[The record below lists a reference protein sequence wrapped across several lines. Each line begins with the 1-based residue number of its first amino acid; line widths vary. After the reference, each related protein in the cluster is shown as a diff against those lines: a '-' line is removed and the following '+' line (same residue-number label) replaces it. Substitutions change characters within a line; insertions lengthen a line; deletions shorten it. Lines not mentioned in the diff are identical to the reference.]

1 MSQDLL
7 NFLFIGATFGL
18 YIFIAVTS
26 RASSTKEYYTAGGGV
41 SPFANGMATAAD
53 WMSAATFI
61 SMAGT
66 VAISGYDAS
75 RFLMGWTGGF
85 VLLTVLMVPYLRK
98 FNKPTVPDFIGDRY
112 YSRTARGVAVVCAIF
127 ICMTYIMGQMRG
139 VGVVFSQL
147 FGIEIQSGVLV
158 GASIVFIYAGLGGM
172 KGITYTQ
179 VAQYCVMA
187 FSYTIPAIFIAIALT
202 NNFIPQLGLIGDFTA
217 EGAKVPFLEKLN
229 NINTELGF
237 SEFTAGKLDTVN
249 MFCITAAL
257 MCGTAGLPHVIV
269 RFFTVK
275 NVASVRKSACWTLA
289 FIAVIYLTAPTI
301 GSFARVNLITTLHE
315 SSYEKAPYWFK
326 DFEET
331 GQMAWVDKNGDGK
344 IQYFGPGKSE
354 LNSNSVFIGKGPLYP
369 ADDAPES
376 QRFGSLGQ
384 RLIANKADMTNPN
397 ELWFGNDIMV
407 MANPHMAGLPKWVI
421 ALLMAGCIAAAL
433 STAAGLLLVLSTSIS
448 HDLMKKIVKPT
459 LSDKEEV
466 NYARAASF
474 VALAVAA
481 YFGINPPSAFIAKTV
496 AFAFG
501 LAASSFFP
509 TLLIGIFFKR
519 INKQGAIWGM
529 LAGIVFTISYIVY
542 FQFLGG
548 TADQYLWGITP
559 EGIGFIGMLIN
570 FLVAFTVSYLTPAPP
585 AEIQRMVESI
595 HLPGPTRALTGEE
608 AEERQAGVGGEGI

>member
-1 MSQDLL
+1 MTQDTL
-7 NFLFIGATFGL
+7 NFIFIGLSFAL
-18 YIFIAVTS
+18 YIGIALRS
-26 RASSTKEYYTAGGGV
+26 RAASTKEYYTAGGGV

-98 FNKPTVPDFIGDRY
+98 FGKATVPDFIGDRY
-112 YSRTARGVAVVCAIF
+112 YSKMARGVAVICAIF

-147 FGIEIQSGVLV
+147 FGISIPFGVII
-158 GASIVFIYAGLGGM
+158 GSAIVFAYAGLGGM

-187 FSYTIPAIFIAIALT
+187 FAYTIPAVFIAMALT
-202 NNFIPQLGLIGDFTA
+202 GNVIPQLGLIGTYTA
-217 EGAKVPFLEKLN
+217 DGGGVPFLTKLN
-229 NINTELGF
+229 AINTELGF
-237 SEFTAGKLDTVN
+237 QEYTSGKMSTIN

-275 NVASVRKSACWTLA
+275 NVRSVRRSAAWTLS

-301 GSFARVNLITTLHE
+301 GAFSRVNLIEKLNGTAYAE
-315 SSYEKAPYWFK
+315 APGWFYE
-326 DFEET
+326 FEET
-331 GQMAWVDKNGDGK
+331 GQMAWVDKNGDGR

-354 LNSNSVFIGKGPLYP
+354 QGTFSVFQGKAPVYP
-369 ADDAPES
+369 VFDAPEH
-376 QRFGSLGQ
+376 QRIGPSGE
-384 RLIANKADMTNPN
+384 RLLASKADDSNPN

-407 MANPHMAGLPKWVI
+407 MANPYMAGLPMWVI

-448 HDLMKKIVKPT
+448 HDLMKKIIKPD
-459 LSDKEEV
+459 LSDREEV
-466 NYARAASF
+466 NYARIASF
-474 VALAVAA
+474 VALGVAA

-509 TLLIGIFFKR
+509 TLLMGIFSSKM
-519 INKQGAIWGM
+519 NKQGAIAGM
-529 LAGIVFTISYIVY
+529 LAGITFTIGYIVY
-542 FQFLGG
+542 FQFLDGRP
-548 TADQYLWGITP
+548 DQLLFGITP

-570 FLVAFTVSYLTPAPP
+570 FVVAFTVKAFTGSAPEHIQEMVD
-585 AEIQRMVESI
+585 EIHIPSAKKQTENTEFEI
-595 HLPGPTRALTGEE
+595 
-608 AEERQAGVGGEGI
+608 

>member
-1 MSQDLL
+1 MSQDTL
-7 NFLFIGATFGL
+7 NFIFIGLTFAI
-18 YIFIAVTS
+18 YIIIAFRS
-26 RASSTKEYYTAGGGV
+26 KAGSTKEYYTAGGGV
-41 SPFANGMATAAD
+41 SPLANGMATAAD

-98 FNKPTVPDFIGDRY
+98 FGKATVPDFVGDRY
-112 YSRTARGVAVVCAIF
+112 YSKLARGVAVGCAIF

-147 FGIEIQSGVLV
+147 FGISITSGVV
-158 GASIVFIYAGLGGM
+158 TGGAIVFFYAGLGGM

-187 FSYTIPAIFIAIALT
+187 FAYTIPAIFIAMALT
-202 NNFIPQLGLIGDFTA
+202 GNVIPQLGLIGNYSVGD
-217 EGAKVPFLEKLN
+217 EVVPFLQKMN

-237 SEFTAGKLDTVN
+237 SEYTSGKMSTLN

-275 NVASVRKSACWTLA
+275 DVKAVRKSACWTLG

-301 GSFARVNLITTLHE
+301 GAFSRVNLVEKLHDTA
-315 SSYEKAPYWFK
+315 YVDAPYWLQE
-326 DFEET
+326 FEET
-331 GQMAWVDKNGDGK
+331 GQMAWVDKNDDGK

-354 LNSNSVFIGKGPLYP
+354 SGSFSVFQGKSPVYP
-369 ADDAPES
+369 NFDAPED
-376 QRFGSLGQ
+376 QRIGKHGE
-384 RLIANKADMTNPN
+384 RLLATKADTSNPN

-407 MANPHMAGLPKWVI
+407 MANPHMAGLPMWVI

-448 HDLMKKIVKPT
+448 HDLMKKIVKPD

-466 NYARAASF
+466 NYARFASF
-474 VALAVAA
+474 VALAVAV

-509 TLLIGIFFKR
+509 TLLMGIFSSR
-519 INKQGAIWGM
+519 MNKQGAISGM
-529 LAGIVFTISYIVY
+529 LAGITFTFGYITY
-542 FQFLGG
+542 FQFLEG
-548 TADQYLWGITP
+548 TPDQYFFGITP
-559 EGIGFIGMLIN
+559 EGIGFVGMIIN
-570 FLVAFTVSYLTPAPP
+570 FVVAFTVSAFTAPP
-585 AEIQRMVESI
+585 PQHVVEMVESI
-595 HLPGPTRALTGEE
+595 HIPNGSSE
-608 AEERQAGVGGEGI
+608 AQDHDFEI

>member
-1 MSQDLL
+1 MTQDHL
-7 NFLFIGATFGL
+7 NFIFIGLSFVL
-18 YIFIAVTS
+18 YIGIAFKS
-26 RASSTKEYYTAGGGV
+26 RAASTKEYYTAGGHV
-41 SPFANGMATAAD
+41 SSLANGMATAAD

-66 VAISGYDAS
+66 VALSGYDAS

-98 FNKPTVPDFIGDRY
+98 FGKATVPDFIGDRY
-112 YSRTARGVAVVCAIF
+112 YSKVARGVAVVCAIF

-147 FGIEIQSGVLV
+147 FGINTSLGVLI
-158 GASIVFIYAGLGGM
+158 GAAIVFFYAGLGGM

-179 VAQYCVMA
+179 VAQYCVMS

-202 NNFIPQLGLIGDFTA
+202 GNVIPQLGLIGDFTA
-217 EGAKVPFLEKLN
+217 GQPVVPFLEKLN
-229 NINTELGF
+229 NINIELGF
-237 SEFTAGKLDTVN
+237 QEYTSGKMSKIN

-275 NVASVRKSACWTLA
+275 NVGAVRKSACWTLL
-289 FIAVIYLTAPTI
+289 FIAVIYLTAPAI
-301 GSFARVNLITTLHE
+301 GAFSRVNLIQKLHNT
-315 SSYEKAPYWFK
+315 PYSETPEWFR
-326 DFEET
+326 DFEQT

-344 IQYFGPGKSE
+344 IQYFGPARSAAGTSAVFQGKA
-354 LNSNSVFIGKGPLYP
+354 PTYP
-369 ADDAPES
+369 AYDAPEKQLIGAS
-376 QRFGSLGQ
+376 GE
-384 RLIANKADMTNPN
+384 RLLANKADDTNPN

-407 MANPHMAGLPKWVI
+407 MANPQMAGLPMWVI

-448 HDLMKKIVKPT
+448 HDLMKKIVKPD
-459 LSDKEEV
+459 LSDREEMT
-466 NYARAASF
+466 YARFASF
-474 VALAVAA
+474 VALVVAA

-509 TLLIGIFFKR
+509 TLLIGIFSKR
-519 INKQGAIWGM
+519 MNKEGAISGM
-529 LAGIVFTISYIVY
+529 LCGIIFTISYIIY

-548 TADQYLWGITP
+548 TKEQYFLGITP
-559 EGIGFIGMLIN
+559 EGIGFVGMLIN
-570 FLVAFTVSYLTPAPP
+570 FSVAFLVSKFTPEPP
-585 AEIQRMVESI
+585 EEIRQMVENI
-595 HLPGPTRALTGEE
+595 HIPSGAGE
-608 AEERQAGVGGEGI
+608 ASHH

>member
-1 MSQDLL
+1 MTQGTL
-7 NFLFIGATFGL
+7 NFIFIGITFAV
-18 YIFIAVTS
+18 YITIAFRS
-26 RASSTKEYYTAGGGV
+26 RATSTKEYYIAGGGV

-66 VAISGYDAS
+66 VAITGYDAS

-98 FNKPTVPDFIGDRY
+98 FNKATVPDFVGDRY
-112 YSRTARGVAVVCAIF
+112 YSKVARGVAVVCAIF

-147 FGIEIQSGVLV
+147 FGIGIPAGVLT
-158 GASIVFIYAGLGGM
+158 GAAIVLVYAGMGGM

-179 VAQYCVMA
+179 VAQYTVMA
-187 FSYTIPAIFIAIALT
+187 FSYTIPAIFIAMAMT
-202 NNFIPQLGLIGDFTA
+202 GNVIPQLGLIGNYNVNG
-217 EGAKVPFLEKLN
+217 EVVPFLQKLN
-229 NINTELGF
+229 NINLELGF
-237 SEFTAGKLDTVN
+237 QEYTSGKMSTIN

-275 NVASVRKSACWTLA
+275 DVKAVRKSACWTLT

-301 GSFARVNLITTLHE
+301 GAFARVNLIENLHNTQYE
-315 SSYEKAPYWFK
+315 EAPEWFSSFEK
-326 DFEET
+326 T
-331 GQMAWVDKNGDGK
+331 GQMAWVDKNGDGA
-344 IQYFGPGKSE
+344 IQYFGPGTSSS
-354 LNSNSVFIGKGPLYP
+354 NSNSVFHGSGPAYP
-369 ADDAPES
+369 GYDAPES
-376 QRFGSLGQ
+376 QRIGPQGQ
-384 RLIANKADMTNPN
+384 RLLANKADLSNPN
-397 ELWFGNDIMV
+397 ELYFGNDIMV
-407 MANPHMAGLPKWVI
+407 MANPYMAGLPMWVI

-448 HDLMKKIVKPT
+448 HDLMKKIIKPD
-459 LSDKEEV
+459 LSDREEV
-466 NYARAASF
+466 NYARFASF
-474 VALAVAA
+474 IALAVAA

-509 TLLIGIFFKR
+509 TLLMGIFSKR
-519 INKQGAIWGM
+519 VNREGGIAGM
-529 LAGIVFTISYIVY
+529 FCGIAFTSGYIIY

-548 TADQYLWGITP
+548 KAEHLFFGITP
-559 EGIGFIGMLIN
+559 EGIGFVGMFIN
-570 FLVAFTVSYLTPAPP
+570 FAVTFIVSAFTPRPP
-585 AEIQRMVESI
+585 AYVQEMVENI
-595 HLPGPTRALTGEE
+595 HIPTGANETKQNDFE
-608 AEERQAGVGGEGI
+608 I